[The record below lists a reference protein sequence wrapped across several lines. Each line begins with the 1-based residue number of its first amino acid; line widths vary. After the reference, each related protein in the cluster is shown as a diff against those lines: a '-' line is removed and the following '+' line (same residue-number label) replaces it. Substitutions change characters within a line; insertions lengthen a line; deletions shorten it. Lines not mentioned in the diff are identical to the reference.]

1 MGHDTTPKHFIKAA
15 IAGNT
20 HWGCM
25 LIGVVL
31 ILLHLGIALGID
43 RRNLVSPV
51 NALLVLVWVMVFRA
65 TELAVFGESIYPEWV
80 KPYMSATVLLETSLL
95 IGVFLLSFFTSY
107 FSIQPNLLSQHLRTY
122 IYPEAKQPRA
132 LILVMAI
139 VGAACAIQFLS
150 QLNDVTDI
158 ILHKT
163 REEVFEGNGLLIAG
177 ISFLPAAILG
187 SLMFSRT
194 KLQLVLVSLL
204 LFLTT
209 SAVYLPL
216 GQRGNIFTFVII
228 AVVVCSIKLGTI
240 SLKWTVTLGAL
251 ILFCL
256 EMAVIWRTTL
266 RYGYEG
272 ELSDLFIVAN
282 ALDGLDRGEF
292 DALAGLVA
300 YNSSI
305 DFDSWW
311 AFTEQ
316 LIPRTLMPSKR
327 TYTAV
332 SYLVNREI
340 TGDDEAGFTASIV
353 GTLYGQGGWLGIAVC
368 GVILGVLMRLLQC
381 WFITQT
387 RDPNGELMRG
397 LAVVFVFFLV
407 RNGDLTNVIIMLIA
421 NLAGVSLLMAA
432 LFVLPAW
439 RRTWE
444 HLFLVSKGRI
454 GLGRH

>member
-1 MGHDTTPKHFIKAA
+1 M
-15 IAGNT
+15 
-20 HWGCM
+20 
-25 LIGVVL
+25 
-31 ILLHLGIALGID
+31 
-43 RRNLVSPV
+43 SP
-51 NALLVLVWVMVFRA
+51 
-65 TELAVFGESIYPEWV
+65 
-80 KPYMSATVLLETSLL
+80 TVLLETSLL
-95 IGVFLLSFFTSY
+95 IGLFLICFFASY
-107 FSIQPNLLSQHLRTY
+107 FSVQPRLWGQKYLPSY
-122 IYPEAKQPRA
+122 ICPEGKQPRV

-139 VGAACAIQFLS
+139 VGTACAIQFFS
-150 QLNDVTDI
+150 QLSDVTDI

-163 REEVFEGNGLLIAG
+163 REEVFEGNGLFLAG

-187 SLMFSRT
+187 SLMFCRT
-194 KLQLVLVSLL
+194 KTGLVLISML
-204 LFLTT
+204 LFLAT

-228 AVVVCSIKLGTI
+228 AVVVCSIKLGNI
-240 SLKWTVTLGAL
+240 SLKWTVTVGAL

-272 ELSDLFIVAN
+272 ELSDLFIVAS
-282 ALDGLDRGEF
+282 ALDGVDRGEF

-300 YNSSI
+300 YDSFI
-305 DFDSWW
+305 DLDSWW

-316 LIPRTLMPSKR
+316 LIPRSLMPSKKY
-327 TYTAV
+327 YTAV

-353 GTLYGQGGWLGIAVC
+353 GTLYGQGGWTGIAVG
-368 GVILGVLMRLLQC
+368 GVILGVLMRLVQC
-381 WFITQT
+381 WFTT
-387 RDPNGELMRG
+387 KTGDPNGELMRG

-432 LFVLPAW
+432 LFILPIW
-439 RRTWE
+439 QRTLR
-444 HLFLVSKGRI
+444 HLFAVRNGHI
-454 GLGRH
+454 VLGRTVTEK

>member
-1 MGHDTTPKHFIKAA
+1 M
-15 IAGNT
+15 
-20 HWGCM
+20 
-25 LIGVVL
+25 
-31 ILLHLGIALGID
+31 
-43 RRNLVSPV
+43 
-51 NALLVLVWVMVFRA
+51 
-65 TELAVFGESIYPEWV
+65 
-80 KPYMSATVLLETSLL
+80 
-95 IGVFLLSFFTSY
+95 
-107 FSIQPNLLSQHLRTY
+107 
-122 IYPEAKQPRA
+122 
-132 LILVMAI
+132 
-139 VGAACAIQFLS
+139 
-150 QLNDVTDI
+150 
-158 ILHKT
+158 
-163 REEVFEGNGLLIAG
+163 IAG

-240 SLKWTVTLGAL
+240 SFKWTVTIGAL

-311 AFTEQ
+311 AFIEQ
-316 LIPRTLMPSKR
+316 LIPRTLMPQKR
-327 TYTAV
+327 
-332 SYLVNREI
+332 I
-340 TGDDEAGFTASIV
+340 TPQCRI
-353 GTLYGQGGWLGIAVC
+353 WL
-368 GVILGVLMRLLQC
+368 
-381 WFITQT
+381 T
-387 RDPNGELMRG
+387 
-397 LAVVFVFFLV
+397 
-407 RNGDLTNVIIMLIA
+407 
-421 NLAGVSLLMAA
+421 
-432 LFVLPAW
+432 
-439 RRTWE
+439 
-444 HLFLVSKGRI
+444 GR
-454 GLGRH
+454 

>member
-1 MGHDTTPKHFIKAA
+1 
-15 IAGNT
+15 
-20 HWGCM
+20 M

-43 RRNLVSPV
+43 RRNLLSPV

-80 KPYMSATVLLETSLL
+80 RPYMSATVLLETSLL
-95 IGVFLLSFFTSY
+95 IGLFLICFFASYLSV
-107 FSIQPNLLSQHLRTY
+107 QPRFWAQRCLHNY
-122 IYPEAKQPRA
+122 IYPEANLPRA
-132 LILVMAI
+132 MILIMAI
-139 VGAACAIQFLS
+139 LGTACAIQFFS
-150 QLNDVTDI
+150 QLSDVTDI

-163 REEVFEGNGLLIAG
+163 REEVFEGNGFLMAG

-187 SLMFSRT
+187 SLLFCRT
-194 KLQLVLVSLL
+194 KTGLVLISML

-228 AVVVCSIKLGTI
+228 AVVICSIKLGHI
-240 SLKWTVTLGAL
+240 SLKWTVAIGAL

-256 EMAVIWRTTL
+256 EMAIIWRTTL
-266 RYGYEG
+266 RYGYDG
-272 ELSDLFIVAN
+272 DLSDLIIVAS
-282 ALDGLDRGEF
+282 ALDGVDRGEF
-292 DALAGLVA
+292 DALAGLIA

-316 LIPRTLMPSKR
+316 LIPRSLMPSKKY
-327 TYTAV
+327 YTAV

-340 TGDDEAGFTASIV
+340 TGDDEAGFTASIL
-353 GTLYGQGGWLGIAVC
+353 GTVYGQGGWIGTAVW
-368 GVILGVLMRLLQC
+368 GVILGVLMRLVQC
-381 WFITQT
+381 WFTAKT
-387 RDPNGELMRG
+387 NHPNGELMRG

-407 RNGDLTNVIIMLIA
+407 RNGDLTNVLIMLIA
-421 NLAGVSLLMAA
+421 NLAGVSLLMAG
-432 LFVLPAW
+432 LFILPIW
-439 RRTWE
+439 RRTLE
-444 HLFLVSKGRI
+444 HLFAVKNGHIDFGRAVTEK
-454 GLGRH
+454 